1 MQIRKNTRLN
11 DVVGQEKANLESKKS
26 IFLQIGFIISLAFVL
41 VAFEWRTPELEKVDW
56 DMYSGIP
63 MDIDLYEVKAIE
75 EKPEPKM
82 MKLIAPIFVID
93 EEDLPNE
100 DFEVDAEVSDE
111 TENSLDNRKEFN
123 VEETET
129 EDNFIYDFVQ
139 KKPQFPGGEVAL
151 YAFLKDN
158 LVYPKNARDIGLIGK
173 VHVEFIVWKDGT
185 IRNVKIL
192 RSIGGGCD
200 EEVVRVINKMPRWE
214 PGMQGVEKVNVYFRM
229 PVSFKLR

>member
-1 MQIRKNTRLN
+1 MQIRKNK
-11 DVVGQEKANLESKKS
+11 KANLESKKS
-26 IFLQIGFIISLAFVL
+26 IFLQIGFIVSLAFVL
-41 VAFEWRTPELEKVDW
+41 VAFEWRTVEMDKVEW
-56 DMYSGIP
+56 DFDKGVIMEE
-63 MDIDLYEVKAIE
+63 DIYEVKAIE

-82 MKLIAPIFVID
+82 MKILAPIFVVD
-93 EEDLPNE
+93 EEDLPDE

-111 TENSLDNRKEFN
+111 TENSLDNRKEFF
-123 VEETET
+123 VEETEP
-129 EDNFIYDFVQ
+129 EDNFVYDFVQ
-139 KKPQFPGGEVAL
+139 KRPQFPGGEVAL